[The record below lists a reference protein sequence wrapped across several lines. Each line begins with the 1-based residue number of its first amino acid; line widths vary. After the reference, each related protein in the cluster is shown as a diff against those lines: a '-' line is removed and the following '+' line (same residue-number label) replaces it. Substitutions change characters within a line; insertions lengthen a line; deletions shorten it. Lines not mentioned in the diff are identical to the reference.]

1 MAHDRPPRLFSIISW
16 GCAATYWLTKV
27 LTAHPEVLCLHNLRN
42 QLSVVTGNAPLDEIS
57 YMKLIDYQGAPFR
70 LSGDCH
76 GIPLASVRKVTEHFG
91 ERFRAVVVTR
101 HPVSRFLSATV
112 MLKKQSVENYGD
124 VFQTFLKQLD
134 KKIMKSFKKN
144 DELYLVRIMQMINR
158 VTHEKEVGNIY
169 PMEKLTKDMSELQN
183 ILSYLS
189 DGELSFT
196 EEMLESTFDGP
207 VNVHRKTKKKKD
219 PEFIFNNDFSSLQKE
234 LFSSLISPQARV
246 VYEDLGYDLS
256 FLN

>member
-144 DELYLVRIMQMINR
+144 DELYLVRIMQMIN
-158 VTHEKEVGNIY
+158 
-169 PMEKLTKDMSELQN
+169 L
-183 ILSYLS
+183 
-189 DGELSFT
+189 
-196 EEMLESTFDGP
+196 
-207 VNVHRKTKKKKD
+207 
-219 PEFIFNNDFSSLQKE
+219 
-234 LFSSLISPQARV
+234 SLIHI
-246 VYEDLGYDLS
+246 
-256 FLN
+256 